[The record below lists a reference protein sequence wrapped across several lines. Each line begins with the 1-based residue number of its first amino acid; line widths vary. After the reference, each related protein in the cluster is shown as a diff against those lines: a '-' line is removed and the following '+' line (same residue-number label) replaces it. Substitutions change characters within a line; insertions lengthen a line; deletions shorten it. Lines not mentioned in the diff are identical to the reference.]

1 MDGVWRSSP
10 GYESP
15 RESCKSRRP
24 TECQPQIP
32 IEHPLHRSINVAREA
47 SRNVPRSTRRIPPII
62 MASDSRIRTI
72 NDPDSSRSPGLL
84 DENATFLRAV
94 EEIPAG
100 SNVPTHN
107 DRGRRTPPS
116 GNDRGQSLRQ
126 AARRVLDRA
135 EANGR
140 DEDKNRLLGFCKGS
154 ESKRDCITSATS
166 KISGVASLRILA
178 CLLGVSGKSPPFHL
192 RLAEP

>member
-1 MDGVWRSSP
+1 MDGAWRSSP

-15 RESCKSRRP
+15 REPCQSRRP
-24 TECQPQIP
+24 TKCQPQIP
-32 IEHPLHRSINVAREA
+32 IEHPICRSINAAGEA
-47 SRNVPRSTRRIPPII
+47 SRNVPRSTRRTPPIVV
-62 MASDSRIRTI
+62 ASDSRIRTI
-72 NDPDSSRSPGLL
+72 NGPHSQRSTGLL

-126 AARRVLDRA
+126 EARRVLDRA

-166 KISGVASLRILA
+166 K
-178 CLLGVSGKSPPFHL
+178 F
-192 RLAEP
+192 